1 MASDLEYV
9 RFVCGQLEGTGDV
22 RYRKMFGE
30 YLIYVDDKPM
40 VIVCDNRAFVKIHP
54 ALEDLM
60 DNAGIDLPYP
70 DAKPHYVLN
79 VQDRALC
86 CAIVSRLLPVTQVPK
101 KKKR

>member
-9 RFVCGQLEGTGDV
+9 QFVCGQLEGTGDV

-60 DNAGIDLPYP
+60 DSADIDLPYP
-70 DAKPHYVLN
+70 DAKPHYILN
-79 VQDRALC
+79 AQDRALC
-86 CAIVSRLLPVTQVPK
+86 RAIVSRLLPVTQVPK